1 MNNGPKSPAYR
12 FCGTDSVVLL
22 IGGSARTTLD
32 SVGDRVEDLSSK
44 LLTFLVVFLSACFSP
59 ALPIASM
66 DDCLLL
72 LLEKLFA
79 GSILVALVALVALAA
94 LVALVA
100 PVEQFS
106 PA

>member
-12 FCGTDSVVLL
+12 FCGIDSVALL
-22 IGGSARTTLD
+22 FDGSDGTTLD

-44 LLTFLVVFLSACFSP
+44 LLTFLVVFLSVCFSP
-59 ALPIASM
+59 VLPIASI

-72 LLEKLFA
+72 LLEELLA
-79 GSILVALVALVALAA
+79 GSILA
-94 LVALVA
+94 A
-100 PVEQFS
+100 PVEPFS

>member
-12 FCGTDSVVLL
+12 FCGTDSVALL
-22 IGGSARTTLD
+22 LEGSGGTMLD

-59 ALPIASM
+59 ALLDVLIASI
-66 DDCLLL
+66 DDCRLL

-79 GSILVALVALVALAA
+79 GSALVAP
-94 LVALVA
+94 VALVA
-100 PVEQFS
+100 PFS